1 MPRANG
7 DGWARPRQRAGVRRR
22 HHGRVDD
29 DWKHR
34 DLAAGFDEA
43 AEAYQRTRP
52 VCPPQLFDD
61 LVGLAGLN
69 PGDRVAEIGCGTGQA
84 TVPLA
89 ERGMAVTAVEPGAS
103 LAAIAR
109 RRLAGFRAADVLT
122 SSFEDWQPGRACFD
136 AVVAVNCLH
145 WIDPRFRYSKP
156 SGLLRP
162 GAAMVIAGC
171 LWARPPDA
179 ERFWIDVQQDYRAV
193 GYLGDPPPPP
203 GQIGPRHFPAEAAA
217 FFEEVA
223 CLRYPFQIR
232 YSAEDYLANL
242 ATQSGIR
249 ALDPARRADFL
260 SRVAGRLNSLGSPQL
275 TATFVGYLTVGRR
288 LGHSWLGAN

>member
-1 MPRANG
+1 MPRSNG
-7 DGWARPRQRAGVRRR
+7 DGWARPRQRPGVRRR

-29 DWKHR
+29 DWKRR

-61 LVGLAGLN
+61 LVGLAGLS

-103 LAAIAR
+103 LAAVAR
-109 RRLAGFRAADVLT
+109 RRLAGFPSADVLT
-122 SSFEDWQPGRACFD
+122 TSFEDWQPRRACFD

-145 WIDPRFRYSKP
+145 WIDPRFRYAKP

-171 LWARPPDA
+171 LRARPPDG
-179 ERFWIDVQQDYRAV
+179 ERFWMDVQHDYRAV
-193 GYLGDPPPPP
+193 GYLGDPRRRPGRSARGTSRPRPPPSSRRSRACATP
-203 GQIGPRHFPAEAAA
+203 SRSAIAPRTTWPTWPPSPA
-217 FFEEVA
+217 
-223 CLRYPFQIR
+223 
-232 YSAEDYLANL
+232 
-242 ATQSGIR
+242 
-249 ALDPARRADFL
+249 PARWTRPGAPIFSPGWPAGSTRWARL
-260 SRVAGRLNSLGSPQL
+260 SSPRPSSG
-275 TATFVGYLTVGRR
+275 T
-288 LGHSWLGAN
+288 